1 LEPGLYGH
9 TATSAFLM
17 AQPQILQAA
26 LAVAE
31 DEGKVWS
38 LAGARGLSL
47 LAAIALGG

>member
-1 LEPGLYGH
+1 
-9 TATSAFLM
+9 M

-31 DEGKVWS
+31 DEGKAWS